1 MCPRLNNFNNISQ
14 PDINYVM
21 VDDEK
26 ENINPNT
33 NTNTNPNTNDDDDII
48 NDVILGLSLIEDED
62 LIPPRI
68 IDELRE
74 KGLLIVNVPRDGN
87 CMFHAIANHLPSIDY
102 FRLRKS
108 VVWYLKQ
115 RENIFIEYLNKT
127 YKELFQDM
135 DDSFGKNWDN
145 FIKYIG
151 GDGNWEKMPAEY
163 ILKII
168 SEMYNLEIN
177 IYSTINNNKQ
187 QITGFISDIFNLR
200 PIYLIHLAEMHW
212 CSTSDFQNNTTSQN
226 NTTFQNNT
234 TPSYIS

>member
-1 MCPRLNNFNNISQ
+1 MSPRLNSFNNISQ

-21 VDDEK
+21 VDDDEK

-33 NTNTNPNTNDDDDII
+33 NTNPNTNDDSDDII

-68 IDELRE
+68 INELRE

-135 DDSFGKNWDN
+135 DDSFEKNWDN

-187 QITGFISDIFNLR
+187 QITGFISDFFNLR
-200 PIYLIHLAEMHW
+200 QIYLIHLAEMHW

-226 NTTFQNNT
+226 NE